1 MSKQDP
7 YAALRIKEFN
17 IFLFV
22 RFLLVFG
29 WSMQFIVIEWQVY
42 SITKDPLSLGII
54 GLMEIIPAFS
64 MALFAGHVVDQR
76 EKRNLLAICTAAFSL
91 ISLGLFLLTTES
103 IIASWSVNAVLYSI
117 YGLVFFSGFLRSFF
131 GPTIFSLV
139 ALLVPKKIYHNA
151 ATWSTSTWKTASVS
165 GALAAGFLISIIGV
179 DKTLCLV
186 FILVI
191 FSLIGTFFIKKKPI
205 LNKKIGEPM
214 KLRPK

>member
-1 MSKQDP
+1 MTKRTKQDP

-42 SITKDPLSLGII
+42 SITKNPLSLGII

-64 MALFAGHVVDQR
+64 MALFAGLIVDQR

-103 IIASWSVNAVLYSI
+103 VIASWSTNSILYAI
-117 YGLVFFSGFLRSFF
+117 YGIDFF
-131 GPTIFSLV
+131 G
-139 ALLVPKKIYHNA
+139 
-151 ATWSTSTWKTASVS
+151 
-165 GALAAGFLISIIGV
+165 
-179 DKTLCLV
+179 
-186 FILVI
+186 
-191 FSLIGTFFIKKKPI
+191 
-205 LNKKIGEPM
+205 
-214 KLRPK
+214 